1 MSLSLLLVED
11 KPATRNTLLQ
21 ALADSPFTV
30 TCATDG
36 LDGLSQAKSN
46 VYDVVLLDH
55 KMPLMDGLALL
66 RNLRELPDYRE
77 TPLILMTT
85 QELQQVEAAAAKAG
99 ADLCLAKP
107 IDNKRLLGLLKD
119 LGRSMLPPECRTA

>member
-21 ALADSPFTV
+21 ALADSAFTV

-36 LDGLSQAKSN
+36 LDGLSQAKTQA
-46 VYDVVLLDH
+46 YDVVLLDH

-66 RNLRELPDYRE
+66 RNLRELPEYSQ

-85 QELQQVEAAAAKAG
+85 QELHQVEAVAAKAG
-99 ADLCLAKP
+99 ADLCLPKP
-107 IDNKRLLGLLKD
+107 IDNKRLLGLLAD
-119 LGRSMLPPECRTA
+119 LSRSMLPPECRTI